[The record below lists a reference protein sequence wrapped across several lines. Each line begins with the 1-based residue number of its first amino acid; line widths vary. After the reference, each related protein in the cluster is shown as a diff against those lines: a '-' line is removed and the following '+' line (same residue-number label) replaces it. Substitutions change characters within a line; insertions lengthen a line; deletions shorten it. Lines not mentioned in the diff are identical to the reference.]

1 MIKEVTGDIL
11 LSKADLLAHGISAFD
26 PFDSGLALALRE
38 RWPSLVKDY
47 RHDTHSKAI
56 GAGELWAWTGVQQ
69 GGGVRRIVNL
79 VTQNTLGQGPSAK
92 PGKASVE
99 NVRAALQ
106 SLATGVGGLAWDDVK
121 PLITQYLGDLAVPVI
136 VYSTYRKDVQ
146 ADEGL

>member
-1 MIKEVTGDIL
+1 
-11 LSKADLLAHGISAFD
+11 
-26 PFDSGLALALRE
+26 
-38 RWPSLVKDY
+38 
-47 RHDTHSKAI
+47 
-56 GAGELWAWTGVQQ
+56 VQQ

-106 SLATGVGGLAWDDVK
+106 SLARFVRQEGITSVALPRLATGVGGLAWDDVK